1 MTTKE
6 TYMDNLVKGPKSLC
20 KSTNFGD
27 IDAALQNLKHNQT
40 YSIADI
46 VFTIRQINNFQQ
58 STLNGIK
65 PSAPYNNSNLNLEDI
80 NDLQVDMTYQRRMRL
95 RKLLKKLLDKGEF
108 DKDAAGFI
116 DVAIRTDKS
125 KVVWDGF
132 RRVIMAALTGLT
144 RIPCSIT
151 KHAEHIPL
159 SEQPKI
165 EARLFKI
172 RNTPEKISPEE
183 TFKADVVYEDETAIK
198 IKTLLEDSNLDIEG
212 ILGKGKPLGGIAE
225 VQSNFE
231 NWKKNPDDFKWNRN
245 YWVAASL
252 MIQTLYPSQNLVST
266 YLLRD
271 LAWLLTVNDEI
282 DNGYTKEEISQK
294 WSQWIIDTGRIK
306 QSDITTAGSKKK
318 TITSWWIS
326 KNILKDDNG
335 LSDKLYEY
343 LPDIIKTTH
352 SVIMKGIDDE

>member
-1 MTTKE
+1 MTTQNVI
-6 TYMDNLVKGPKSLC
+6 DNM
-20 KSTNFGD
+20 
-27 IDAALQNLKHNQT
+27 QT
-40 YSIADI
+40 KARDESS
-46 VFTIRQINNFQQ
+46 QSINNSDFEQ
-58 STLNGIK
+58 IH
-65 PSAPYNNSNLNLEDI
+65 LNLEDI

-151 KHAEHIPL
+151 KHAEHISL

-198 IKTLLEDSNLDIEG
+198 IKTLLEANSTNGITYTFTYNEITNQITITNSNIN
-212 ILGKGKPLGGIAE
+212 IIT
-225 VQSNFE
+225 
-231 NWKKNPDDFKWNRN
+231 DF
-245 YWVAASL
+245 
-252 MIQTLYPSQNLVST
+252 
-266 YLLRD
+266 D
-271 LAWLLTVNDEI
+271 F
-282 DNGYTKEEISQK
+282 
-294 WSQWIIDTGRIK
+294 
-306 QSDITTAGSKKK
+306 TTAKSRMV
-318 TITSWWIS
+318 
-326 KNILKDDNG
+326 
-335 LSDKLYEY
+335 Y
-343 LPDIIKTTH
+343 
-352 SVIMKGIDDE
+352 V